1 MRFIL
6 GTCCLLL
13 AGLVHAQLPEAGK
26 ELPPVTIE
34 DGGSIEI
41 AGDDLVFQP
50 WSSDSLR
57 GRPVYLQHMAA
68 RAGIDEINKSL
79 DNAVEAL
86 DYSAE
91 QLVSVAIANK
101 DDATWGTGLFVA
113 SQLKKNKLRYP
124 DTVIVADNAGAALEQ
139 WQLQPENAAV
149 ILLSAEGQVLFFREG
164 ALSAAEIEEAVAILV
179 EQVEG

>member
-13 AGLVHAQLPEAGK
+13 ASLVQAQLPAAGEA
-26 ELPPVTIE
+26 LPTVAID

-41 AGDDLVFQP
+41 EGDDLVFQP
-50 WSSDSLR
+50 WSSDSLK

-68 RAGIDEINKSL
+68 RAGIDEINKSM

-86 DYSAE
+86 GYSAE

-113 SQLKKNKLRYP
+113 GQLKKNKLRYP
-124 DTVIVADNAGAALEQ
+124 DTVIVADNEGAALKQ

-149 ILLSAEGQVLFFREG
+149 ILLSPEGQVLFFKEG
-164 ALSAAEIEEAVAILV
+164 ALSAEEIDEAVAILV
-179 EQVEG
+179 AQVEG